1 MSTPVIMLTGESCSG
16 CKELK
21 LTLETYNLFNK
32 TRTVDAY
39 SDEGNE
45 LVTKLGLRSIPVLIS
60 EGKPL
65 LIGAKHTRETLE
77 AMYV

>member
-1 MSTPVIMLTGESCSG
+1 MSTQVIMLTGESCSA

-21 LTLETYNLFNK
+21 LTLETYNLFDK

-39 SDEGNE
+39 SNEGNE
-45 LVTKLGLRSIPVLIS
+45 LVARLGLRSIPVLIA

-65 LIGAKHTRETLE
+65 LMGAKHTREALE
-77 AMYV
+77 DLYV